1 MKKMILYITLAVL
14 TSGCFATDLSDL
26 DSLYINTEEGLEVS
40 PGPQPPVVSTTA
52 GQTTVDSESNSEE
65 SCDLLFCG
73 NLSSLMDMHR
83 EGDKVAFGYNM
94 AQIEGFY
101 QLKSED
107 VWKRWY
113 DEQYGVEKHVF
124 LVRYIYDKKV
134 NGKTLVIET
143 FYNDIDGKFVFGR
156 VLYQGDYD
164 NMKNFLMKIYYENAR
179 PDFNSQEKF
188 KDNPNSK
195 YFSNADKLLKTLT
208 GHIES
213 L

>member
-1 MKKMILYITLAVL
+1 MKTTKFFFLSLLASNILF
-14 TSGCFATDLSDL
+14 SQHSD
-26 DSLYINTEEGLEVS
+26 
-40 PGPQPPVVSTTA
+40 
-52 GQTTVDSESNSEE
+52 
-65 SCDLLFCG
+65 CDLLFCG
-73 NLSSLMDMHR
+73 NLSSLIDMHR

-107 VWKRWY
+107 DWKRWY
-113 DEQYGVEKHVF
+113 DEQYGVKKHLF

-156 VLYQGDYD
+156 VLYQGNYD
-164 NMKNFLMKIYYENAR
+164 KMMNFIMKIYYPNTR
-179 PDFNSQEKF
+179 LGFNPEEKF
-188 KDNPNSK
+188 TDNSNSK
-195 YFSNADKLLKTLT
+195 YFDNADVLLKTLT
-208 GHIES
+208 GYIES

>member
-1 MKKMILYITLAVL
+1 MKTTKFFFLSLLASNILF
-14 TSGCFATDLSDL
+14 SQHRD
-26 DSLYINTEEGLEVS
+26 
-40 PGPQPPVVSTTA
+40 
-52 GQTTVDSESNSEE
+52 
-65 SCDLLFCG
+65 CDLLFCG
-73 NLSSLMDMHR
+73 SLSSLIDMHR
-83 EGDKVAFGYNM
+83 EGDKVAFGFNM

-107 VWKRWY
+107 YWKRWY
-113 DEQYGVEKHVF
+113 DEQYGIEEHLF

-156 VLYQGDYD
+156 VLFEGDYS
-164 NMKNFLMKIYYENAR
+164 NMKNFLMKLHHENTR
-179 PDFNSQEKF
+179 PDFDPQEKF
-188 KDNPNSK
+188 KDNSNSK

-208 GHIES
+208 GYIES